1 MDSQTYQ
8 QFLLKGG
15 IKEEEIPS
23 IFKQGRFMVFL
34 EGVAG
39 FLIYLIVKENPSQF
53 GHSESIDFLEFLLP
67 SLEGSLLVI
76 NWATLHFALL
86 FIRFLLFFILGNKN
100 RFVTNLQKISTFLA
114 GFYWGISFLLG
125 ANGFDKTN
133 LILLS
138 LIILF
143 VISGWCVTTVSFR
156 YTLLFAIPAF
166 LPVILTLF
174 LYPSYTSRIYYPEV
188 YLLFFISVI
197 FAAYKIGKNHDVL
210 YRLAVNITREKEET
224 EIAQKAL
231 FESECEYRNLVQN
244 TNGIIIRW
252 DSSGKI
258 LFMNAYALSF
268 FGYEENEIIGKNI
281 LDTILP
287 EKDSAGRDMQDM
299 INSFLKNPE
308 SFADNENENK
318 LKDGS
323 IVTIRWRN
331 SISFNKTI
339 LSVGVDITE
348 NVIARE
354 ELKKREQELSS
365 ILEAIPMPVVIT
377 HSTGNHYLYVNE
389 KAINMFKVPREK
401 VSQVRVPNFVVDP
414 PSRDAYIQKL
424 RQNPEKVVTA
434 ELLLRD
440 FEGREFWTIIS
451 YAMFNFR
458 GEMAILAGIQD
469 ITEQKRVEEILSSAR
484 KQAEESNQ
492 LKDRFI
498 SLVSHDLRGPIGGIQ
513 TMSEML
519 ISPEYKD
526 TIQKEGSIKFLTM
539 INKTSTGLIELLNQL
554 LNITR
559 LKTGRIIPIKKHLDA
574 KTLVENIHM
583 TLNVKMEEMGI
594 HFENEIESGKSIYA
608 DPHLLGEVV
617 SNLLTNA
624 IKFTPKGGTIF
635 VGMEKEDE
643 DYTYLWIKDSGTGIP
658 PAILP
663 DIFKHEVKT
672 TLVGLHGEKGTG
684 LGLPYCK
691 DIIDAHGGSIDVSS
705 DKNKG
710 TCFKIIL
717 PKIR

>member
-1 MDSQTYQ
+1 
-8 QFLLKGG
+8 
-15 IKEEEIPS
+15 
-23 IFKQGRFMVFL
+23 
-34 EGVAG
+34 
-39 FLIYLIVKENPSQF
+39 
-53 GHSESIDFLEFLLP
+53 
-67 SLEGSLLVI
+67 
-76 NWATLHFALL
+76 
-86 FIRFLLFFILGNKN
+86 
-100 RFVTNLQKISTFLA
+100 
-114 GFYWGISFLLG
+114 
-125 ANGFDKTN
+125 
-133 LILLS
+133 
-138 LIILF
+138 
-143 VISGWCVTTVSFR
+143 
-156 YTLLFAIPAF
+156 
-166 LPVILTLF
+166 
-174 LYPSYTSRIYYPEV
+174 
-188 YLLFFISVI
+188 
-197 FAAYKIGKNHDVL
+197 
-210 YRLAVNITREKEET
+210 
-224 EIAQKAL
+224 
-231 FESECEYRNLVQN
+231 
-244 TNGIIIRW
+244 
-252 DSSGKI
+252 
-258 LFMNAYALSF
+258 
-268 FGYEENEIIGKNI
+268 
-281 LDTILP
+281 
-287 EKDSAGRDMQDM
+287 
-299 INSFLKNPE
+299 
-308 SFADNENENK
+308 
-318 LKDGS
+318 
-323 IVTIRWRN
+323 
-331 SISFNKTI
+331 
-339 LSVGVDITE
+339 
-348 NVIARE
+348 
-354 ELKKREQELSS
+354 
-365 ILEAIPMPVVIT
+365 
-377 HSTGNHYLYVNE
+377 
-389 KAINMFKVPREK
+389 
-401 VSQVRVPNFVVDP
+401 
-414 PSRDAYIQKL
+414 
-424 RQNPEKVVTA
+424 
-434 ELLLRD
+434 
-440 FEGREFWTIIS
+440 
-451 YAMFNFR
+451 
-458 GEMAILAGIQD
+458 MAILAGIQD

-717 PKIR
+717 PKIRPSILIVDDLEAHRIIAKDVFLKSDIWVDILEAGNGNQALKILENVKPDIIITDINMPEKNGWEFIFELRSESKWKDVPIFVMSADLSESNDFENKQIELDIKEFITKPIRAEELISKVNPYLKKQVILT